1 MGKSVLV
8 KRTFWCVGILLLV
21 GLLVLPTNLIAGKA
35 KSSSSQGKW
44 WDTIPEDEIQSCC
57 YDSILYSDIAPKL
70 REIEKT
76 SNRVKVDVIGQS
88 AGGRNLFLV
97 TLSDP
102 QAMGRL
108 GQYQAIRNTMLKD
121 PEKAQEMIDKFGDF
135 KVPVFIN
142 ASIHGGEYPGVD
154 AAIRLIETLAYGDS
168 EEVQT
173 ILKNVILLVNVVQ
186 NPDGRVMGTRRNAN
200 DFDINR
206 DFMSQTQPET
216 KATVKIIT
224 EWNPMI
230 TLDLHGFVN
239 PMLIEPCTPPHNPN
253 YEYDLYLQWALY
265 QAFAMEDELELHL
278 GDEYVPARIPYRDR
292 PSNWDDW
299 GAQYVPMYAMYH
311 GSYGHTL
318 ETPSRAEDGV
328 DAHYAAVWGAL
339 KFMAENREAMLHDQV
354 EIYRRGALD
363 LPQMLIPDYLLDP
376 PETTYEQYNA
386 LTIQEFPTAYVIP
399 ADQPFQQSSHQAAR
413 LVDFLLFNDVE
424 VEKASQSF
432 ALNGTN
438 YPKGT
443 YVVWMDQPKRGLANT
458 FLDAGP
464 DLSDIVG
471 LSFYSPPS
479 VWSQPLLWGASRVV
493 VEEEDFAVNTTPVN
507 NAEKPSGSV
516 SGSNAGAYAYEPTSI
531 AAYQVTNQLL
541 DSGVAVQRASSA
553 FADSGT
559 SFEPGTFI
567 VPADSSLANELAN
580 RHGLDV
586 FAISETP
593 ENAVMMKK
601 QRIAVYA
608 DEGTNHAL
616 KVLGFDYDEVE
627 RSDVNDGVVEN
638 YDLFLNRNRSWGG
651 LNDDGRASLT
661 RFFDAGGDYV
671 GLRST
676 GIGLAVDAGII
687 DVDYENNDGNAIV
700 DVEYSATDGVAG
712 GFSDEDY
719 AFVYTPAW
727 FTRLGDGIVSSAVF
741 SDGGFIVSG
750 YWPGWQGS
758 GAAGMP
764 VVVHFP
770 DDNSDTTLIGLDI
783 TFRGHPENT
792 FRLLGNAIFNGLD

>member
-1 MGKSVLV
+1 M
-8 KRTFWCVGILLLV
+8 
-21 GLLVLPTNLIAGKA
+21 
-35 KSSSSQGKW
+35 
-44 WDTIPEDEIQSCC
+44 
-57 YDSILYSDIAPKL
+57 
-70 REIEKT
+70 
-76 SNRVKVDVIGQS
+76 IGQS

-142 ASIHGGEYPGVD
+142 GSIHGGEYPGTD
-154 AAIRLIETLAYGDS
+154 AAIRLIETLAYEDTP
-168 EEVQT
+168 EVQN

-200 DFDINR
+200 GFDINR
-206 DFMSQTQPET
+206 DFIAQTQPET
-216 KATVKIIT
+216 QATVKIFT

-239 PMLIEPCTPPHNPN
+239 PMLIEPTTPPHNPN
-253 YEYDLYLQWALY
+253 YEYDLYLQWALN
-265 QAFAMEDELELHL
+265 QAYAMEDELFAQTGL
-278 GDEYVPARIPYRDR
+278 PALIPYRDWEDG
-292 PSNWDDW
+292 WDDW

-318 ETPSRAEDGV
+318 ETPSRTEVGV

-339 KFMAENREAMLHDQV
+339 NFVAENREAMLHDQI
-354 EIYRRGALD
+354 EIFRRGVLD
-363 LPQMLIPDYLLDP
+363 LPQMLIPDELLD
-376 PETTYEQYNA
+376 ETQWEQYNEM
-386 LTIQEFPTAYVIP
+386 TIQEFPVAYVIP

-424 VEKASQSF
+424 VEQASQSF
-432 ALNGTN
+432 TLDGTN

-458 FLDAGP
+458 ILDAGP

-471 LSFYSPPS
+471 LTFYSPPA
-479 VWSQPLLWGASRVV
+479 VWSHPLLWGASRAV
-493 VEEEDFAVNTTPVN
+493 VEEELAVKTTPVN
-507 NAEKPSGSV
+507 NADKPSGSV
-516 SGSNAGAYAYEPTSI
+516 SGSKAGAYAYEPTSI
-531 AAYQVTNQLL
+531 AAFQVTNELI
-541 DSGVAVQRASSA
+541 DRGVAVQRASSA
-553 FADSGT
+553 FADRGY

-567 VPADSSLANELAN
+567 VPADTSLANELAN
-580 RHGLDV
+580 QHGLDV
-586 FAISETP
+586 FAISESP

-608 DEGTNHAL
+608 DEGTHHAL
-616 KVLGFDYDEVE
+616 KVLGFDYDVVG

-676 GIGLAVDAGII
+676 GI
-687 DVDYENNDGNAIV
+687 AI
-700 DVEYSATDGVAG
+700 
-712 GFSDEDY
+712 
-719 AFVYTPAW
+719 
-727 FTRLGDGIVSSAVF
+727 GDRRR
-741 SDGGFIVSG
+741 
-750 YWPGWQGS
+750 Y
-758 GAAGMP
+758 
-764 VVVHFP
+764 H
-770 DDNSDTTLIGLDI
+770 
-783 TFRGHPENT
+783 R
-792 FRLLGNAIFNGLD
+792 R